1 MRQVASVRSL
11 LTAKDAVL
19 ADTLAQVARLEQQ
32 LKEARLEGADS
43 NWYPAAVSALICNNQ

>member
-1 MRQVASVRSL
+1 MRSL

-19 ADTLAQVARLEQQ
+19 ADTLAQLARLEQQ

-43 NWYPAAVSALICNNQ
+43 YWHPIAVPVFST